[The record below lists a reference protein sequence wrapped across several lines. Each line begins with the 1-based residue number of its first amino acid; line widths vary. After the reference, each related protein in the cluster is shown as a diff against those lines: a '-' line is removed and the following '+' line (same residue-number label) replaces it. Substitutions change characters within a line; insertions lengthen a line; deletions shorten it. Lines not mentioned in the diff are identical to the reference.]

1 MEERAQGGCK
11 HRIELT
17 ANREVKMFGNR
28 IKLFKLLGFEVRVDW
43 SWIIIAILIAWSLSK
58 GVFPSYYKNLSPQTY
73 WWMGIIGAAGLFLS
87 IIAHEFSHSLVAR
100 KYGLPMKGI
109 TLFIFG
115 GVAEMEDEPPSAKVE
130 FMMAIAGPL
139 SSILIAL
146 IFYGIYAAGKQAG
159 LPQPINGV
167 VGYLAWINAILAG
180 FNLLPAFP
188 LDGGRVLRSILWGVK
203 KNLRWATYVSSRIGS
218 GFGILLIVLGVIQV
232 FRGNFVGGMWWFLI
246 GMFLQGAAKASYQQ
260 LLTRRALEGE
270 PVRRFMKTDAVTVSP
285 SISLDELVEDYIYK
299 YHFKMFPVVEDHDR
313 LLGCITTRQI
323 KDIPR
328 AEWGR
333 RTVGDV
339 ASQCTPE
346 NTIEPQA
353 DAMKALSIMKQT
365 GASRLMVVEG
375 GRLVGII
382 ALKDLLELLSLKVE
396 LEQ

>member
-1 MEERAQGGCK
+1 
-11 HRIELT
+11 
-17 ANREVKMFGNR
+17 MFGNR

-43 SWIIIAILIAWSLSK
+43 SWIIIAVLIAWSLSK
-58 GVFPSYYKNLSPQTY
+58 GLFPSYYKNLSTQTY
-73 WWMGIIGAAGLFLS
+73 WWMGIIGALGLFLS
-87 IIAHEFSHSLVAR
+87 IIVHEFSHSLVAR
-100 KYGLPMKGI
+100 RYGLPMKGI

-146 IFYGIYAAGKQAG
+146 IFYGIHAAGKQAG
-159 LPQPINGV
+159 LAQPINGV
-167 VGYLAWINAILAG
+167 VGYLGWINAILAG

-218 GFGILLIVLGVIQV
+218 GFGILLIVLGVVQV

-270 PVRRFMKTDAVTVSP
+270 SVRRFMKTDAITVPP
-285 SISLDELVEDYIYK
+285 SISLDELVEDYVYK

-313 LLGCITTRQI
+313 LLGCVTTKQI
-323 KDIPR
+323 KEIPR

-339 ASQCTPE
+339 ASQCTSE

>member
-1 MEERAQGGCK
+1 
-11 HRIELT
+11 
-17 ANREVKMFGNR
+17 MFGNR

-43 SWIIIAILIAWSLSK
+43 SWIIIAILIVWSLSK
-58 GVFPSYYKNLSPQTY
+58 GLFPYYYKGLSTQTY
-73 WWMGIIGAAGLFLS
+73 WWMGIMGAAGLFVS
-87 IIAHEFSHSLVAR
+87 IIVHEFSHSLVAR
-100 KYGLPMKGI
+100 RYGLPIKGI

-115 GVAEMEDEPPSAKVE
+115 GVSEMTEEPPSAKAE

-146 IFYGIYAAGKQAG
+146 IFYGIHAAGKQAG
-159 LPQPINGV
+159 LAEPINGV
-167 VGYLAWINAILAG
+167 VGYLGWINAILAG

-246 GMFLQGAAKASYQQ
+246 GMFLQGAARASYQQ

-270 PVRRFMKTDAVTVSP
+270 PISRFMKTDAVTVPP
-285 SISLDELVEDYIYK
+285 SISIEHLIEDYIYK

-313 LLGCITTRQI
+313 LLGCVTTKQI
-323 KDIPR
+323 KEIPR
-328 AEWGR
+328 EEWSR
-333 RTVGDV
+333 RSVGDI
-339 ASQCTPE
+339 ASQCSDE

-353 DAMKALSIMKQT
+353 DAMKAVAIMNRT
-365 GASRLMVVEG
+365 GNSRLMVVEG
-375 GRLVGII
+375 GRLIGII

-396 LEQ
+396 LEE